1 MKTKQNKQLTE
12 LSDEELK
19 QVNGGRLPIVG
30 VEFITCSNLQLC
42 AAQGKQLDTKTCKC
56 Y

>member
-1 MKTKQNKQLTE
+1 MKTKQNKQLRE
-12 LSDEELK
+12 LTDEELK
-19 QVNGGRLPIVG
+19 QVNGGVG
-30 VEFITCSNLQLC
+30 TILAVLDLCSNPTLC